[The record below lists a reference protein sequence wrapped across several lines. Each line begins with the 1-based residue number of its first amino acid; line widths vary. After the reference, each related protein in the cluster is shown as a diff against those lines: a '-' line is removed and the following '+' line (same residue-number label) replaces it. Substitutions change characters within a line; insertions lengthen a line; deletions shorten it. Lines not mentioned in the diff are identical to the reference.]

1 MKKRKKQSK
10 QAKKKE
16 AKAKRAR
23 QKQPKGK
30 KKAKKNRKAK
40 TKKQKQKTKKRKKKS
55 KAQKK
60 SRKKVF
66 KKTEIQNKFLK
77 RKKKIPQKSIP
88 PFGHVGDFLSFYL
101 SIIVRFVF
109 QNCFAFMPCQVIM
122 GKNPGAPGL
131 QMLHLYSLAR
141 VVFAYTRFPW
151 FRNGMCA

>member
-1 MKKRKKQSK
+1 MQTR
-10 QAKKKE
+10 
-16 AKAKRAR
+16 
-23 QKQPKGK
+23 
-30 KKAKKNRKAK
+30 RKAK
-40 TKKQKQKTKKRKKKS
+40 
-55 KAQKK
+55 KK

-151 FRNGMCA
+151 FRNGMCAQQKRQILVHATVPASCHHEHMACKISRNICFTRRAR

>member
-1 MKKRKKQSK
+1 MQTHRKS
-10 QAKKKE
+10 
-16 AKAKRAR
+16 
-23 QKQPKGK
+23 
-30 KKAKKNRKAK
+30 
-40 TKKQKQKTKKRKKKS
+40 
-55 KAQKK
+55 QKK